1 MSLHYRDFTSPRF
14 SPGGSQGMSSLG
26 GIRNRFGH
34 GGSQLHVRAH
44 ESVKTRQ
51 ENPAGEEALT
61 SRTRPRARVGFGV
74 SGVAAG
80 EARATAGGA
89 APRGHA
95 WAIPAAHAEEAAAS
109 LRRVGH
115 GTGGSGRRGR
125 SGPGDHAGTRHGL
138 AWEWLPQLP
147 KAKGTGSTERYVIQI
162 GPAAATMQTTLTFHS
177 PKQHEHMMKRASFR
191 QRNSDPATWSTY

>member
-1 MSLHYRDFTSPRF
+1 M
-14 SPGGSQGMSSLG
+14 
-26 GIRNRFGH
+26 
-34 GGSQLHVRAH
+34 RAH
-44 ESVKTRQ
+44 EPVKSQDKAREPGRGGGTDL
-51 ENPAGEEALT
+51 ED
-61 SRTRPRARVGFGV
+61 SPRVRFGFGV
-74 SGVAAG
+74 GGVAAG

-162 GPAAATMQTTLTFHS
+162 GPPPPPAATMQTILTFHS
-177 PKQHEHMMKRASFR
+177 PNMSVI
-191 QRNSDPATWSTY
+191 

>member
-1 MSLHYRDFTSPRF
+1 M
-14 SPGGSQGMSSLG
+14 
-26 GIRNRFGH
+26 
-34 GGSQLHVRAH
+34 RAH
-44 ESVKTRQ
+44 EPVKSQDKAREPGRGGGTDL
-51 ENPAGEEALT
+51 ED
-61 SRTRPRARVGFGV
+61 SPRARVGFGV

-89 APRGHA
+89 APRGRGTRRGHA

-109 LRRVGH
+109 RRRAGH
-115 GTGGSGRRGR
+115 ATAGSGRR
-125 SGPGDHAGTRHGL
+125 SPGHGDRASTRHGRGDWL
-138 AWEWLPQLP
+138 GSRKWLPQLP

-191 QRNSDPATWSTY
+191 QRNSDPAPWSTY